1 MGDKES
7 SRPKIAAKAVTIV
20 EDDTFRAPHQS
31 EIYLDGSTV
40 TVCVCLCVAYFKLS
54 HKLER

>member
-40 TVCVCLCVAYFKLS
+40 TVCVSVCGIL
-54 HKLER
+54 